1 VVYDHSDSDS
11 STDKRRKMLHVMCGG
26 SRCVVKTLCRA
37 VAAVAPVPKVA
48 PHHKRMETSISFDTS
63 NCPKN
68 MARARQLSL
77 LVSPTITNIRLYH
90 VLVVGGTTLNLI
102 SLAAFEKLQIP
113 MSSLAP
119 SRLFSRVGL
128 RSIIPCS
135 SISLPM
141 IFGMPENYC
150 MESIVFDVTEVNLPF
165 NDILGPPALYQFMD
179 VAHYGYLVLKMPSPN
194 GIIKL
199 RGDRSISISVLEKLQ
214 ALAMTHEAAAGHGG
228 QDQAPSSSC
237 QHGSTFAPYVQPS
250 EN

>member
-1 VVYDHSDSDS
+1 
-11 STDKRRKMLHVMCGG
+11 
-26 SRCVVKTLCRA
+26 
-37 VAAVAPVPKVA
+37 VPKVA

-128 RSIIPCS
+128 GSIIPCS

-165 NDILGPPALYQFMD
+165 NDILGRPALYQFMN
-179 VAHYGYLVLKMPSPN
+179 VAHYGYLVLKMSSPN

-199 RGDRSISISVLEKLQ
+199 RETAPSTFLCWRSSRRWRRPMRLL
-214 ALAMTHEAAAGHGG
+214 LAMAVRTRRPRVHVSMA
-228 QDQAPSSSC
+228 
-237 QHGSTFAPYVQPS
+237 QHLHPMCSPRKMRTSP
-250 EN
+250 